1 MTSFLI
7 TRGGT
12 GSARLFR
19 GVKRRGFTL
28 IELLIVV
35 AIIAILA
42 AIAVPNFLESQTRA
56 KASRT
61 RADMRTIAGALEMY
75 AVDHNDYPPNN
86 PAFQVL
92 PNHLSTPIAYLTN
105 PRIVDI
111 FNEKEFDP
119 VYGILTRYYTYNRIV
134 FQKDIEAGLVRKPD
148 FREPIDG
155 PAHNLG
161 AFEKYGDWRLVSVGP
176 DRNYIIPT
184 SPDPV
189 LKGSDIR
196 YDPTNGSVSWGNIL
210 RTQKRPE

>member
-1 MTSFLI
+1 MNSEKNQ
-7 TRGGT
+7 
-12 GSARLFR
+12 A
-19 GVKRRGFTL
+19 FTL

-56 KASRT
+56 KTSRT

-75 AVDHNDYPPNN
+75 AVDHTDYPPNN
-86 PAFQVL
+86 PAFHVL
-92 PNHLSTPIAYLTN
+92 PNHLSTPISYMSN
-105 PRIVDI
+105 SRIIDI
-111 FNEKEFDP
+111 FNVREFDP

-134 FQKDIEAGLVRKPD
+134 SQEDIQAGYVRPPL

-161 AFEKYGDWRLVSVGP
+161 AFKKYGDWRLVSVGP

-184 SPDPV
+184 SKNPV
-189 LKGSDIR
+189 LKGSDLR
-196 YDPTNGSVSWGNIL
+196 YDPTNGSISRGNIL
-210 RTQKRPE
+210 RTQ